1 MKFRFLMLAM
11 FVASHIALAN
21 SFVLPPQ
28 GASAFADT
36 EISTNIVLRT
46 LDDGRGRKVLDFS
59 LSIAGTSS
67 NCLQVAFGRDL
78 NENGVLEPSETDTV
92 YGWRSGRYFV
102 EDVRS
107 WNRIVSSEVESGGL
121 FAVHVE
127 ADGQYRYRRSSMTC
141 GGSPAFVDLVA
152 SRPDWLLRP
161 GWNLARVT
169 RRGEGASTEW
179 VRCELSTRGL
189 VLSIR

>member
-1 MKFRFLMLAM
+1 MKFMVSVLAM
-11 FVASHIALAN
+11 FVASSVALAN

-28 GASAFADT
+28 GVSAFIDT
-36 EISTNIVLRT
+36 EISTNVVLHT
-46 LDDGRGRKVLDFS
+46 LDDGPGRKILDLS
-59 LSIAGTSS
+59 LSIDGTAS
-67 NCLQVAFGRDL
+67 NCLQVAFGLDL
-78 NENGVLEPSETDTV
+78 NGNGVLEPSETDTV
-92 YGWRSGRYFV
+92 YGWRGGRYFV

-107 WNRIVSSEVESGGL
+107 WNRIVSSESESGGA

-127 ADGQYRYRRSSMTC
+127 ADREYRYKRGSLTC
-141 GGSPAFVDLVA
+141 GGESAFVDLVA

-161 GWNLARVT
+161 RWNLARVT
-169 RRGEGASTEW
+169 RRGEGLSTDW